1 MSTSAISATGLDIGY
16 GGSPVV
22 RGIDLTLAPG
32 QWLAVVGTNGSGKS
46 TLLKSIAGLIPTVGG
61 TLQVLG
67 DAPGEHGTSV
77 AYLSQAHEQGFLL
90 PIRARDVVRMGRW
103 PVRGLLRRLRGDDE
117 QYVTAAMAALG
128 IEDLADTPLG
138 ALSGGQCQRVHLAQ
152 AACRRADLLLLD
164 EPTSG
169 LDAASRER
177 YLTLMDSERARGAAI
192 VSATHDVR
200 EAARAELVLL
210 VAERVVACGPPDE
223 VLTAAALA
231 DTFGVIISD
240 ATGPVVID
248 PHHEHGHH
256 HGPGTP
262 RVRGHA
268 PGHDH
273 EHGHDHDHGHG
284 HHHH

>member
-1 MSTSAISATGLDIGY
+1 MSTAAINATGLDIGY
-16 GGSPVV
+16 AGHPVV
-22 RGIDLTLAPG
+22 SGIDITLAPG

-46 TLLKSIAGLIPTVGG
+46 TLLKSVAGLIPTVGG
-61 TLQVLG
+61 ALSVLG
-67 DAPGEHGTSV
+67 HAPGDQGTSV

-90 PIRARDVVRMGRW
+90 PIRAKDVVRMGRW
-103 PVRGLLRRLRGDDE
+103 PVRGLLRRLRADDE
-117 QYVTAAMAALG
+117 AYVHDAMAALG
-128 IEDLADTPLG
+128 IEDLADVPLG

-177 YLTLMDSERARGAAI
+177 YLALMDVERDRGAAI

-200 EAARAELVLL
+200 EAARADLVLL

-231 DTFGVIISD
+231 ATFGVIISD

-268 PGHDH
+268 AGHDH
-273 EHGHDHDHGHG
+273 EHGHDHDHGH
-284 HHHH
+284 

>member
-1 MSTSAISATGLDIGY
+1 MSSPALRARGLTIGY
-16 GGSPVV
+16 GGHAVV
-22 RGIDLTLAPG
+22 SGIDVVLEPG

-46 TLLKSIAGLIPTVGG
+46 TLLKTVAGLIPAIGG
-61 TLQVLG
+61 SLDVRG
-67 DAPGEHGTSV
+67 GAPDGGRTGV
-77 AYLSQAHEQGFLL
+77 AYLSQSHEQGFLL
-90 PIRARDVVRMGRW
+90 PIRAKDVVRMGRW
-103 PVRGLLRRLRGDDE
+103 PVRGLLGRLHRDDE
-117 QYVTAAMAALG
+117 ECVDEAMDALG
-128 IEDLADTPLG
+128 IADLADMPLG

-152 AACRRADLLLLD
+152 VACRRADLLLLD

-177 YLTLMDSERARGAAI
+177 YLQLMDSERSRGAAI

-200 EAARAELVLL
+200 EAARADLVLL

-231 DTFGVIISD
+231 TTFGVIISD

-268 PGHDH
+268 AGHDH
-273 EHGHDHDHGHG
+273 EHGHDHGHG
-284 HHHH
+284 H